1 MQTSPDEAILRFA
14 RALARQAAREDFE
27 KEHAPEETRNRA
39 AIYARFSTGLQNE
52 RSIEDWACIM
62 SRKAAKPNPEAS
74 VCKYVAKYGLAAH
87 LFYNSDGSVVAVK
100 LSKPGSDTGQ
110 HTDDETSEDLRK
122 LL

>member
-1 MQTSPDEAILRFA
+1 MHR
-14 RALARQAAREDFE
+14 
-27 KEHAPEETRNRA
+27 
-39 AIYARFSTGLQNE
+39 
-52 RSIEDWACIM
+52 
-62 SRKAAKPNPEAS
+62 RKAPKPNPEAG

-100 LSKPGSDTGQ
+100 LSKPGLDTGQ